1 MTGDLAS
8 MSAAEL
14 VSRYRRRTLSPVEAV
29 EAALERIDRRNGA
42 VNAFC
47 HLDPDSALA
56 SARQSEARWRAGT
69 PAGLV
74 DGVPTTIKDALLT
87 KGWPTRRGSR
97 TGSADGPWD
106 EDGAA
111 TARLRAHG
119 AVLIGKTTTPEF
131 GWKGVTDSPLTGVTR
146 NPWNPERTPGGS
158 SGGAAAACA
167 LGMGALHVG
176 TDGAGSIRIPAAFTG
191 VYGLKPTFGRVPI
204 HPMNMPGTIIHHGPM
219 TRTVGD
225 AALMLNVIAEPD
237 PRDWTA
243 LPYDARDW
251 RTGIEDGVRG
261 LRIAYSRDFG
271 YADVDPE
278 VARLVEKA
286 AGVFADLGAVVEEA
300 DPGFEDPRE
309 AFGAYYYL
317 RFRPLVDAMDDER
330 RALMDPGL
338 ARAVEEHRDKG
349 VAESLAADTARLML
363 GRRMNL
369 FHQTY
374 DLLISPQMPL
384 TAFEAGI
391 EAPAGR
397 GMKSWM
403 DWSPFT
409 YPFNFTQAPAASAPC
424 GITGEGLPAAMQIAG
439 PRYREDL
446 VLRASR
452 AYESAR
458 PFVMPEP
465 PEDG

>member
-1 MTGDLAS
+1 MTDDLS
-8 MSAAEL
+8 MMTAAEL
-14 VSRYRRRTLSPVEAV
+14 VSRYRRKTLSPVEVIEAV
-29 EAALERIDRRNGA
+29 LGRIDRCDGA

-56 SARQSEARWRAGT
+56 SARESEARWQAGR
-69 PAGLV
+69 PVGLV

-87 KGWPTRRGSR
+87 RGWPTRRGSR
-97 TGSADGPWD
+97 TGSPDGSWD

-131 GWKGVTDSPLTGVTR
+131 GWKGVTDSPLTGITR
-146 NPWNPERTPGGS
+146 NPWNLERTPGGS
-158 SGGAAAACA
+158 SGGASAACA
-167 LGMGALHVG
+167 AGMGALHVG
-176 TDGAGSIRIPAAFTG
+176 TDGAGSIRMPAAFAG
-191 VYGLKPTFGRVPI
+191 IYGLKPTFGRVPI

-225 AALMLNVIAEPD
+225 AALMLNVIGEPD

-243 LPYDARDW
+243 LPHESRDW
-251 RTGIEDGVRG
+251 RVGLEDGVKG

-271 YADVDPE
+271 YANVDSE
-278 VARLVEKA
+278 IAGLVEKA
-286 AGVFADLGAVVEEA
+286 AQVFADLGAVVDEA

-309 AFGAYYYL
+309 AFGVYYFL
-317 RFRPLVDAMDDER
+317 RFRPLVDTMSDEQ
-330 RALMDPGL
+330 RALVDPGL
-338 ARAVEEHRDKG
+338 LRSVEEYRDKG
-349 VAESLAADTARLML
+349 VADSLAADTVRLQL
-363 GRRMNL
+363 GRHMNL

-384 TAFEAGI
+384 AAFEAGA
-391 EAPAGR
+391 EVPAGR
-397 GMKSWM
+397 GMRDWM

-409 YPFNFTQAPAASAPC
+409 YPFNFTQAPAASVPC
-424 GITGEGLPAAMQIAG
+424 GITSEGLPAAVQIAG

-452 AYESAR
+452 AYESAC

-465 PEDG
+465 PAA

>member
-1 MTGDLAS
+1 MSGDPAT
-8 MSAAEL
+8 MAAAEL
-14 VSRYRRRTLSPVEAV
+14 VSHYRRKTLSPVEAA
-29 EAALERIDRRNGA
+29 EAALRRIDRCDGA
-42 VNAFC
+42 LNAFC
-47 HLDPDSALA
+47 HVDADAALA
-56 SARQSEARWRAGT
+56 AARASEARWHAGA

-74 DGVPTTIKDALLT
+74 DGVPATIKDALLT
-87 KGWPTRRGSR
+87 RGWPTRRGSR
-97 TGSADGPWD
+97 TVPADGPWD

-119 AVLIGKTTTPEF
+119 AVLLGKTTTPEF

-167 LGMGALHVG
+167 AGMGALHVG
-176 TDGAGSIRIPAAFTG
+176 TDGAGSIRMPAAFTG
-191 VYGLKPTFGRVPI
+191 VYGLKPSFGRVPI
-204 HPMNMPGTIIHHGPM
+204 YPMNMPGTLIHHGPM

-243 LPYDARDW
+243 LPRDSRDW
-251 RTGIEDGVRG
+251 RIGLDDGVRG
-261 LRIAYSRDFG
+261 LRIAWSRDFG

-278 VARLVEKA
+278 IAALAEKA
-286 AGVFADLGAVVEEA
+286 AHVFSDLGAVVEEA

-309 AFGAYYYL
+309 PFGVYYFL
-317 RFRPLVDAMDDER
+317 RFRPLVDGASEEQ

-338 ARAVEEHRDKG
+338 LRSVEAYGEKG
-349 VAESLAADTARLML
+349 VADSLAADTARLML

-369 FHQTY
+369 FHETY
-374 DLLISPQMPL
+374 DLLLSPQMPL
-384 TAFEAGI
+384 AAFEAGA
-391 EAPAGR
+391 EVPAGR
-397 GMKSWM
+397 GMRDWM

-409 YPFNFTQAPAASAPC
+409 YPFNFTQAPAASVPC
-424 GITGEGLPAAMQIAG
+424 GITSEGLPAAVQIAG

-458 PFVMPEP
+458 PFALPDP
-465 PEDG
+465 PAE

>member
-8 MSAAEL
+8 MSAVEL
-14 VSRYRRRTLSPVEAV
+14 VSRYRRKTLSPVEAV
-29 EAALERIDRRNGA
+29 EAALERIDRCDGA
-42 VNAFC
+42 VNAFR

-56 SARQSEARWRAGT
+56 SARESEARWRAGT

-146 NPWNPERTPGGS
+146 NPWNLERTPGGS
-158 SGGAAAACA
+158 SGGASAACA

-191 VYGLKPTFGRVPI
+191 IYGLKPTFGRVPI
-204 HPMNMPGTIIHHGPM
+204 YPMNMPGAIIHHGPM
-219 TRTVGD
+219 TRTVSD

-271 YADVDPE
+271 YVDVDPE
-278 VARLVEKA
+278 VAGLVEKA
-286 AGVFADLGAVVEEA
+286 VDVFADLGAIVEEA

-309 AFGAYYYL
+309 AFGAYYFL
-317 RFRPLVDAMDDER
+317 RFRPLVDAMDDEQ

-338 ARAVEEHRDKG
+338 VRSVEEYRDRG
-349 VAESLAADTARLML
+349 VAESLAADAARLML

-374 DLLISPQMPL
+374 DLLVSPQMPL
-384 TAFEAGI
+384 TAFEAGA

-397 GMKSWM
+397 GMKNWM

-458 PFVMPEP
+458 SFVMPKP

>member
-8 MSAAEL
+8 MSAVEL
-14 VSRYRRRTLSPVEAV
+14 VSHYRRKTLSPVEAV
-29 EAALERIDRRNGA
+29 GATLERIDRCDGA

-56 SARQSEARWRAGT
+56 AARESETRWRAGT

-146 NPWNPERTPGGS
+146 NPWNLERTPGGS
-158 SGGAAAACA
+158 SGGASAACA
-167 LGMGALHVG
+167 LGMGALHMG
-176 TDGAGSIRIPAAFTG
+176 TDGAGSIRMPAAFTG
-191 VYGLKPTFGRVPI
+191 IYGLKPTFGRVPI
-204 HPMNMPGTIIHHGPM
+204 YPMNMPGTIIHHGPM

-225 AALMLNVIAEPD
+225 AALMLNIIAGPD

-251 RTGIEDGVRG
+251 RVGIEDGVKD

-278 VARLVEKA
+278 IASLVEKA
-286 AGVFADLGAVVEEA
+286 VDVFADLGAIVEET

-309 AFGAYYYL
+309 AFGTYYFL
-317 RFRPLVDAMDDER
+317 RFRPLVDAADAEQ

-338 ARAVEEHRDKG
+338 VRAVEEYRDKG
-349 VAESLAADTARLML
+349 VAESLAADTTRLML
-363 GRRMNL
+363 GRHMNL
-369 FHQTY
+369 FHRTH

-384 TAFEAGI
+384 TAFEAGA
-391 EAPAGR
+391 EVPAGR
-397 GMKSWM
+397 GMKNWM
-403 DWSPFT
+403 NWSPFT
-409 YPFNFTQAPAASAPC
+409 YPFNFTQAPAASVPC

-452 AYESAR
+452 AYESAC

-465 PEDG
+465 PAGG

>member
-8 MSAAEL
+8 MSAVEL
-14 VSRYRRRTLSPVEAV
+14 VSHYRRKTLSPVEAV
-29 EAALERIDRRNGA
+29 GATLDRIDRCEGA

-56 SARQSEARWRAGT
+56 AARESETRWRAGT

-146 NPWNPERTPGGS
+146 NPWNLERTPGGS
-158 SGGAAAACA
+158 SGGASAACA

-176 TDGAGSIRIPAAFTG
+176 TDGGGSIRMPAAFTG
-191 VYGLKPTFGRVPI
+191 IYGLKPTFGRVPI
-204 HPMNMPGTIIHHGPM
+204 YPMNMPGTIIHHGPM

-225 AALMLNVIAEPD
+225 AALMLNVIAGPD

-251 RTGIEDGVRG
+251 RVGIEDGVKG
-261 LRIAYSRDFG
+261 LRIAYSHDFG
-271 YADVDPE
+271 YADVDSE
-278 VARLVEKA
+278 IAGLVEKA
-286 AGVFADLGAVVEEA
+286 VDVFADLGAIVEET

-309 AFGAYYYL
+309 AFGTYYFL
-317 RFRPLVDAMDDER
+317 RFRPLVDAAGDEQ

-338 ARAVEEHRDKG
+338 VRSVEEYRDKG
-349 VAESLAADTARLML
+349 VAESLAADATRLIL

-369 FHQTY
+369 FHQTH

-384 TAFEAGI
+384 TAFEAGA
-391 EAPAGR
+391 EVPAGR

-409 YPFNFTQAPAASAPC
+409 YPFNFTQAPAASVPC

-452 AYESAR
+452 AYESAC

-465 PEDG
+465 PAGG